1 MEKDQLKSNS
11 VVEAK
16 LERMK
21 TLKNN
26 LKAVGVKIEIIP
38 LNKAISPVENV
49 KRNYIYLRC

>member
-49 KRNYIYLRC
+49 KRNYIYVRC